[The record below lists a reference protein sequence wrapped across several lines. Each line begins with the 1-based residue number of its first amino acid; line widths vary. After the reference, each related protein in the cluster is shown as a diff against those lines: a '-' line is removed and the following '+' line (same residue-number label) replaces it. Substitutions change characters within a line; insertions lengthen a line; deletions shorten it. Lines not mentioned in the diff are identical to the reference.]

1 MKSTFTRNVDSVNIT
16 SFLWFNYSKII
27 KSATKMGK
35 NTSTILYCCF
45 SKWTYTLSHQTT
57 LCHKKTKFAFISS
70 IYLVFLPLEMQKRLK
85 QTQVYHT
92 FFFFLLHLK
101 RNDSQTLKRASCKSP
116 FLQWVCYW
124 YNLLR
129 WKFFALCDNWRTLLS
144 EAATGSVLEK
154 KMFVEISQNSHENTC
169 GVYGLQLY

>member
-92 FFFFLLHLK
+92 FFFFYFIWK
-101 RNDSQTLKRASCKSP
+101 ETTLKPLNVPAAKALFSNEYVIGTTCFDES
-116 FLQWVCYW
+116 FLLYVI
-124 YNLLR
+124 
-129 WKFFALCDNWRTLLS
+129 
-144 EAATGSVLEK
+144 TGGHYFQKQPPEV
-154 KMFVEISQNSHENTC
+154 F
-169 GVYGLQLY
+169 